1 MNDDDDDDNDGNNNN
16 NKGEQ
21 NTLSLC
27 WDNDNDCVDAKRRHL
42 HTYQESIQEHHQL
55 SKL

>member
-1 MNDDDDDDNDGNNNN
+1 MNDDDDDDNDGNNN